1 MLVNGSHGH
10 PVPII
15 DGKEQVPGR
24 EAAADDYQAQAD
36 ETAVHVRMELAAAY
50 PGTGVDSFVRTF
62 TLDKTGTPTL
72 TIADTFRWT
81 NDPKPVT
88 ERFTTLVKPVVQVD
102 GSVLIRGE
110 NGAVTLRAA
119 SGAADWKIT
128 ETEYEES
135 AENLHQKAWLID
147 AEATPASGETLAWVI
162 EPQK

>member
-1 MLVNGSHGH
+1 MARNRFRAAKRLLT
-10 PVPII
+10 II
-15 DGKEQVPGR
+15 R
-24 EAAADDYQAQAD
+24 AQAD
-36 ETAVHVRMELAAAY
+36 ETAVRVRMELAAAY

-119 SGAADWKIT
+119 SAPPIGRLQKPSMRNRPKICT
-128 ETEYEES
+128 RKPGSSTPKRRLQ
-135 AENLHQKAWLID
+135 AEKHL
-147 AEATPASGETLAWVI
+147 PG
-162 EPQK
+162 